1 MKNMLK
7 RISALVA
14 VFMLSMT
21 VSAFADG
28 HEDIV
33 DIAAGNSDFSILVAA
48 LTEADLVG
56 ALKSEGPFT
65 VFAPTD
71 EAFGDLLTALDIEAA
86 DLLGHPQLS
95 EVLLYH
101 VVAGDIRSTDLVDG
115 TAAPTLLEGQSID
128 IGVGDGVTI
137 NDANVTAAD
146 IVASN
151 GVIHVI
157 DKVLVPSTFVL
168 APVEEEEEEEAL
180 DIVGIAVGNPDFSIL
195 VAALQRADLVGA
207 LQGEGPFT
215 VFAPTNAAFEKL
227 LAALDISA
235 AELLAQ
241 PDLSKVLLYHVIAG
255 EVLAGALENG
265 MEAPTLNGE
274 SVTFDLS
281 GDVPKVNESG
291 IVATDIMAT
300 NGVIHVIDTVLV
312 PSDFE
317 LQDVDMEEE
326 EVTQTGIPA
335 AFPFLIPMALTAG
348 AALLVFK
355 KKEA

>member
-33 DIAAGNSDFSILVAA
+33 DIAAGNPDFSILVAA

-56 ALKSEGPFT
+56 ALKGEGPFT

-71 EAFGDLLTALDIEAA
+71 AAFGDLLAALDITAE
-86 DLLGHPQLS
+86 DLLGHPQLG

-101 VVAGDIRSTDLVDG
+101 VVSGDIRSTDLVDG
-115 TAAPTLLEGQSID
+115 STAPTLLEGQSID

-168 APVEEEEEEEAL
+168 APEEEEEEEAL